1 MEEREAHV
9 RLDMYPERMSR
20 RIMFRKLTDS
30 RLFIPSHFKWVYMWS
45 PAFFTIN
52 PSALFHKKR
61 CLKLTMVGKTCFP
74 TALRQLNGM
83 QRKNAFPSH
92 GSLPLQSP
100 YLPPPVRK
108 RKKIVEI
115 LSLKTGGSPTRSPG
129 TALGRRRQAR
139 RL

>member
-1 MEEREAHV
+1 MGLHAV
-9 RLDMYPERMSR
+9 PC
-20 RIMFRKLTDS
+20 
-30 RLFIPSHFKWVYMWS
+30 
-45 PAFFTIN
+45 FFTIN
-52 PSALFHKKR
+52 PSALFHKKH

-108 RKKIVEI
+108 RKNFRDFI
-115 LSLKTGGSPTRSPG
+115 LKNRRFAHSFTWDGSW
-129 TALGRRRQAR
+129 TAEAS
-139 RL
+139 